1 MPTSLLAPI
10 AAAVAAGLA
19 FGAAPALADN
29 HEWVMNGSE
38 FPDGKVYAIAYGDG
52 LFVTAEV
59 RCQTTCLKYSSNGKD
74 WQVAD
79 HPAVTS
85 SYHAFSDVEYG
96 DGNFVAV
103 GDGRIFYSE
112 DGKEWFTA
120 NNVPSG
126 KAWNLVTYNEEK
138 DTWVVI
144 GNSGDGLT
152 YSTDGGKTWSAKQLI
167 GVGNT
172 WKDIGNNGEAYVLA
186 ASYNPA
192 PYTSQ
197 FVYLTHDEMLKG
209 GNATITMSSDF
220 PEGQAN
226 HLSKTDWGFINW
238 NVATK
243 KWVVVSG
250 RYNNTAGIAESE
262 DGINWTTYTNPFD
275 PSYKRG
281 VSVGDEILHVGKTG
295 AAGAKPMTINPNDV
309 GNPTLASLPSNAA
322 GMNWYDVAYG
332 NGMYVA
338 VAYDGSSVGRTMHRG
353 EVAQLPEVPEDVLPE
368 NPAIIEDTTKPIV
381 LPNDKP
387 VYFSITP
394 FAPAT
399 PTWDPNAR
407 GACER
412 SKTNKN
418 LVKCVSGMTKLPG
431 FTGVYTLKANLS
443 GTAHKMKGACRW
455 DGDES
460 ECRVYLNKK
469 GKWRLTWDAGD
480 RTTARTVT
488 VG

>member
-1 MPTSLLAPI
+1 MGKFKKI
-10 AAAVAAGLA
+10 AAVATAGLA

-29 HEWVMNGSE
+29 HEWVMDGSE
-38 FPDGKVYAIAYGDG
+38 FPEGKVKGITYGDG

-59 RCQTTCLKYSSNGKD
+59 RCQTTCFKYSSNGKD

-79 HPAVTS
+79 HPAVS
-85 SYHAFSDVEYG
+85 GGSYQTFSDVEYG

-103 GDGRIFYSE
+103 GGGIIFYSE

-120 NNVPSG
+120 NRVPSSVQ
-126 KAWNLVTYNEEK
+126 WNMVTYNEEK
-138 DTWVVI
+138 DTWVVAES
-144 GNSGDGLT
+144 SGDEIT
-152 YSTDGGKTWSAKQLI
+152 YSTDGGKTWSAKQPI
-167 GVGNT
+167 GVSNT
-172 WKDIGNNGEAYVLA
+172 WTDIGNNGETYVLA
-186 ASYNPA
+186 ASYGSS
-192 PYTSQ
+192 PYRSQ
-197 FVYLTHDEMLKG
+197 FVYLTHDDMLAG
-209 GNATITMSSDF
+209 RNATITMSSDF

-226 HLSKTDWGFINW
+226 YLSKTNWGFVNW
-238 NVATK
+238 NVATQ

-262 DGINWTTYTNPFD
+262 DGINWTTYTNPFGGN
-275 PSYKRG
+275 YKKG
-281 VSVGDEILHVGKTG
+281 ISVGDEILHVGS
-295 AAGAKPMTINPNDV
+295 GAKPLTVNPNDV
-309 GNPTLASLPSNAA
+309 GNPKAASVPGNAA
-322 GMNWYDVAYG
+322 GMEWQDVAYG

-338 VAYDGSSVGRTMHRG
+338 VAYGPNNSVGRTMHRG
-353 EVAQLPEVPEDVLPE
+353 EVVQLPEVPEDVLPE
-368 NPAIIEDTTKPIV
+368 NPVIIEDTTKPIA
-381 LPNDKP
+381 LPNDNDKP

-412 SKTNKN
+412 SETNKK

-431 FTGVYTLKANLS
+431 FTGLYTLKANLS

-455 DGDES
+455 DGDDS

-469 GKWRLTWDAGD
+469 GKWRLTWGAGDD
-480 RTTARTVT
+480 RTTARTV
-488 VG
+488 VIK